1 MGKVETNENGV
12 DLIKS
17 MEGFSSSVYLC
28 PAYIFTIGFGSLHGL
43 NGDRL
48 NRDHRDI
55 THNEGTELLKRD
67 LLKTEY
73 FVAKLVRVPL
83 TINQFSALVSLVFNI
98 GSGNFQNSTLRMK
111 LNRRDY
117 QGCAD
122 NFWQWRRGGGRI
134 LTGLVRRRELEKQLF
149 LS

>member
-28 PAYIFTIGFGSLHGL
+28 PAHIFTIGFGSLHGPG
-43 NGDRL
+43 GDRL
-48 NRDHRDI
+48 DGNHRDI
-55 THNEGTELLKRD
+55 TRDEGTTLLKRD

>member
-1 MGKVETNENGV
+1 MGEVETNEKGV

-17 MEGFSSSVYLC
+17 MEGFSPSVYRC
-28 PAYIFTIGFGSLHGL
+28 PADILTIGHGSLHGL
-43 NGDRL
+43 DGDRL
-48 NRDHRDI
+48 DRDHRDI
-55 THNEGTELLKRD
+55 TRDEGTTLLKRD
-67 LLKTEY
+67 LRKTEY
-73 FVAKLVRVPL
+73 FVAKLVGVPL
-83 TINQFSALVSLVFNI
+83 TLNQFSALVSLVFNI

-117 QGCAD
+117 EGCAD

-134 LTGLVRRRELEKQLF
+134 LPGLVKRRELEKQLF

>member
-1 MGKVETNENGV
+1 MGEVETNEKGV
-12 DLIKS
+12 ELVKS
-17 MEGFSSSVYLC
+17 MEGFSPSVYRC
-28 PAYIFTIGFGSLHGL
+28 PADILTIGYGSLHGL
-43 NGDRL
+43 DGDRL
-48 NRDHRDI
+48 DRDHRDI
-55 THNEGTELLKRD
+55 THNEGTTLLKRD
-67 LLKTEY
+67 LRKAEY

-83 TINQFSALVSLVFNI
+83 TINQFSAIVSLVFNI

-134 LTGLVRRRELEKQLF
+134 LPGLVRRRELEIQLF